1 MTRSAKWLPE
11 EVALLRELAEA
22 NETLQT
28 IAKRTDRSA
37 GSVRMQAARL
47 GISLAK
53 SGKMTACPA
62 WLGLSEDRLTFIF
75 LPDRAETVRKIFEFS
90 AAGLGGYMI
99 AKQLNDR
106 KVPVIGPSP
115 IWDQSSIHNILT
127 NRATIGEYQPRIYPN
142 VREEHG
148 NRKGLPEGNAIP
160 GYYPAVIDENL
171 FNQAQAT
178 RRANLVSR
186 RGRKGRLIT
195 NLFAGIPTCTYCL
208 APVKFHS
215 NGSAKSLIC
224 STVLGQRGCYRMGWS
239 YQAFERSFFKLVAG
253 LNLQEAA
260 DSERDKL
267 SELKGFVAAASG
279 PDVYDARLS
288 ISLALRTAVSELKM
302 AAAGEHPVADDPKA
316 RIKRDGPDRYFEV
329 RFFNGSNKAV
339 SPGSK

>member
-1 MTRSAKWLPE
+1 MTLSGRWLPE
-11 EVALLRELAEA
+11 EVGLLRELAEA
-22 NETLQT
+22 KETLET
-28 IAKRTDRSA
+28 IAKRLNRSA
-37 GSVRMQAARL
+37 GSVRMHAARL
-47 GISLAK
+47 EISLAK
-53 SGKMTACPA
+53 SGKITACPT
-62 WLGLSEDRLTFIF
+62 WLSLSEDRLTFIF

-99 AKQLNDR
+99 AKQLNER
-106 KVPVIGPSP
+106 KIPVFGPSTT
-115 IWDQSSIHNILT
+115 WDQSSIHNILT
-127 NRATIGEYQPRIYPN
+127 NRATIGEYQPRIYPS

-148 NRKGLPEGNAIP
+148 NRKGRPEGNAIR
-160 GYYPAVIDENL
+160 GYYPAIIDEKL
-171 FNQAQAT
+171 FNKAQET
-178 RRANLVSR
+178 RRENLISG

-224 STVLGQRGCYRMGWS
+224 STVLEQRGCYRMGWS
-239 YQAFERSFFKLVAG
+239 YQAFERSFFQLVAR

-267 SELKGFVAAASG
+267 SELKGLVAAASG

-288 ISLALRTAVSELKM
+288 ISLALRAAISELKM
-302 AAAGEHPVADDPKA
+302 AAAGDHPVADDPKA
-316 RIKRDGPDRYFEV
+316 RIKRDGPDRHFEV